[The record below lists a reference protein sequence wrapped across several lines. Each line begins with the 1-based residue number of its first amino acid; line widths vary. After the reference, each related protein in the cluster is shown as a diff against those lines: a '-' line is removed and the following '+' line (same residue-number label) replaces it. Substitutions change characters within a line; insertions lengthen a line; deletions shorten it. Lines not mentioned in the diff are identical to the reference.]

1 MPFCR
6 TRLSAKRFIAG
17 VGGYVPV
24 PLSPA
29 LPSKEGPP
37 AVAPSFSLLIMR
49 SATSHTAS
57 IAPTISCLPT
67 NDIVEQAFKLRRHAR
82 INDRLI
88 GLFDI
93 PKQRQAGLGRHN
105 ILSLINQK
113 TLLLQPC
120 QRRTKN

>member
-24 PLSPA
+24 PLLLA
-29 LPSKEGPP
+29 LPSKEGTP

-57 IAPTISCLPT
+57 MAPTSGFVT
-67 NDIVEQAFKLRRHAR
+67 RVGVDRE
-82 INDRLI
+82 RLI
-88 GLFDI
+88 KGARADRSVQQGFD
-93 PKQRQAGLGRHN
+93 
-105 ILSLINQK
+105 
-113 TLLLQPC
+113 QPSFSDTG
-120 QRRTKN
+120 Q